1 MCFVLCDN
9 LLDSATAMQPLFSL
23 NTLQNT
29 SGFGRFISKIKC
41 TFFINATKGITLRIA
56 CLNAI
61 YSDSVLL
68 RGIYVCNLM
77 HRNTRYPIYVM
88 TYPVCDMKFPSLSAS
103 A

>member
-1 MCFVLCDN
+1 MIFFLGDN
-9 LLDSATAMQPLFSL
+9 LLDSTAAIQLCLSS
-23 NTLQNT
+23 NTLPKT
-29 SGFGRFISKIKC
+29 SGLVRFISKIKC